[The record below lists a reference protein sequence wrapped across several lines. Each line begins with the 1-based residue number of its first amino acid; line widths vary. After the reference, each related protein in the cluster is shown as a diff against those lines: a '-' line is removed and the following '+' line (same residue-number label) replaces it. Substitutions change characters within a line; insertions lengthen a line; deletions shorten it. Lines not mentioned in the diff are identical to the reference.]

1 MTELVTSVAS
11 ASKHGFVRYD
21 GVHRVAD
28 RLRVGTAVLHC
39 PSERFPVTEP
49 VRCTMTPEGC
59 RAVPLDS
66 PADRLPIHYAE
77 WTRFRQAERP
87 RVSRPPPQWQA
98 GNESLSRRGSAL
110 PGRRTLPG
118 RAVV

>member
-1 MTELVTSVAS
+1 MSELVTSVAS
-11 ASKHGFVRYD
+11 ASKHGFVHYD
-21 GVHRVAD
+21 GVHQVAD

-66 PADRLPIHYAE
+66 PRTASRST
-77 WTRFRQAERP
+77 TRSDALSASRAASSEQAAAA
-87 RVSRPPPQWQA
+87 VA
-98 GNESLSRRGSAL
+98 GG
-110 PGRRTLPG
+110 
-118 RAVV
+118 